1 MKSCSIYLSHMPSF
15 SLAFSKFWVC
25 KLVITSKWNLKLVGS
40 IVQNSE
46 SKLLGD
52 MIWIF
57 LGCYLIVLSKVW
69 KPEVYL
75 WKTKNKV
82 PQWNTNAYQSHMMI
96 YMIKPLHICCLYL
109 HWALSNSVTLCEMLF
124 MLTWSSS
131 TSTHQK
137 YASTS
142 TLEVSKNMHFH
153 HSTHK

>member
-15 SLAFSKFWVC
+15 SFVFSKFWVC

-82 PQWNTNAYQSHMMI
+82 PQWKYKCLPKPYDDLHEKTFTHM
-96 YMIKPLHICCLYL
+96 LLVF
-109 HWALSNSVTLCEMLF
+109 ALSFVKRCDPL
-124 MLTWSSS
+124 WD
-131 TSTHQK
+131 
-137 YASTS
+137 A
-142 TLEVSKNMHFH
+142 FH
-153 HSTHK
+153 AYLIKFHEHPPKICFNFYTGS